1 MAYSVAALKRAKPR
15 YAAVINMTITMR
27 IPAILLLAMLLSACG
42 QRGPLYLP
50 DENPQ
55 VPAATS
61 SSQPAD
67 TQTTPSA
74 SEPDPLEAELDS
86 EDDLQ
91 DGDLENEQTDEL

>member
-50 DENPQ
+50 DENPRA
-55 VPAATS
+55 PAATTS
-61 SSQPAD
+61 TAPAD

-74 SEPDPLEAELDS
+74 SEMDPLEAELEA
-86 EDDLQ
+86 EDDLK
-91 DGDLENEQTDEL
+91 DGNPENEQTDEL